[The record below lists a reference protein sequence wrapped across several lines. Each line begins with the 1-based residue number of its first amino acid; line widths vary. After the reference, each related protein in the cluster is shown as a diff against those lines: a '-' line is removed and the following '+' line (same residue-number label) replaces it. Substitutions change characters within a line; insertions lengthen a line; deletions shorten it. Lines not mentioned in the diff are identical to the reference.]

1 MTIALAIVALCLLL
15 LGAAV
20 GATALRA
27 VRVRHWLGGTV
38 RGLVALLLL
47 ALAALAATVTVGLQ
61 GYRALT
67 FEEVAAT
74 VRPQPLAPQRFPP
87 TITPPD
93 RPLAMYGLAGAPVST
108 APPILKWHP
117 WAHLPGLP

>member
-1 MTIALAIVALCLLL
+1 MTIALAVTALCLLL

-20 GATALRA
+20 GAMAVRA
-27 VRVRHWLGGTV
+27 VRVRHWLGGTI

-67 FEEVAAT
+67 FEEVAAPRRT
-74 VRPQPLAPQRFPP
+74 GALGPQRFRPTLTLPEPP
-87 TITPPD
+87 P
-93 RPLAMYGLAGAPVST
+93 AMDALAGRPSYMRG
-108 APPILKWHP
+108 HD
-117 WAHLPGLP
+117 